1 MLKKNISAD
10 IGSYAYNALTLK
22 MLLSKELLNTESCI
36 IVRGR
41 GKIDLKTLNVKLTLK
56 GRGSLVG
63 LGLTLR
69 KKWGKAN
76 EKVRKSNNW
85 CLNKKCS
92 TSANVL
98 FYNIHGGHNDKI
110 SRVFD
115 ERLWIQMFCA
125 STDGM

>member
-1 MLKKNISAD
+1 MTLFAKYIRFFKMLKKNISAD

-69 KKWGKAN
+69 KK
-76 EKVRKSNNW
+76 
-85 CLNKKCS
+85 
-92 TSANVL
+92 
-98 FYNIHGGHNDKI
+98 
-110 SRVFD
+110 
-115 ERLWIQMFCA
+115 
-125 STDGM
+125 